1 MYLLSV
7 LYIEQWKKKKSHEIN
22 NDKNFR
28 LVSGHAYPQ
37 GSIFKNGRLY
47 TLLILYLFS
56 LILTIKTLLKKNK
69 HFKVE

>member
-1 MYLLSV
+1 M
-7 LYIEQWKKKKSHEIN
+7 KKEEKHEIN
-22 NDKNFR
+22 NLYDKNLP
-28 LVSGHAYPQ
+28 LVSGHARPQ